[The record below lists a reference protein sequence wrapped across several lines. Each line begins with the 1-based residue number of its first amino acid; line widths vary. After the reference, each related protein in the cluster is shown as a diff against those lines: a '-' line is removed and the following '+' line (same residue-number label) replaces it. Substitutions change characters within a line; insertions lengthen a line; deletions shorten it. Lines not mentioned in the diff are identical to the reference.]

1 MGEQALPRPLF
12 WQNTIQFMIRTF
24 IIDDH
29 PMVIAGIKSLL
40 SDSKVVEISGTA
52 SDGYVALEALK
63 ASDAEVAL
71 TDINLGDLNGIELCG
86 MLKKARPNLKVL
98 GLSTFKERSYITRM
112 IDAGASGYL
121 LKNASREELEEG
133 IVAAWRGRMFLS
145 QEASQVLTSPAAK
158 SAATP
163 LLTAREKEVLAL
175 IAEGMTNQEIAAKL
189 YVSPLTVDSHRKN
202 LLAKFEVKNTAA
214 MVKVALEQHLL

>member
-1 MGEQALPRPLF
+1 
-12 WQNTIQFMIRTF
+12 MIRTF

-40 SDSKVVEISGTA
+40 SDSNIVEISGTA

-63 ASDAEVAL
+63 SADAEVAL

-86 MLKKARPNLKVL
+86 MLKKARPNLKIL

-112 IDAGASGYL
+112 IEAGASGYL
-121 LKNASREELEEG
+121 LKNASKEELEEG

-158 SAATP
+158 STPIP

-175 IAEGMTNQEIAAKL
+175 IAEGMTNGEIATQL

-202 LLAKFEVKNTAA
+202 LLAKFGVKNTAA

>member
-1 MGEQALPRPLF
+1 
-12 WQNTIQFMIRTF
+12 MIRTF

-40 SDSKVVEISGTA
+40 SDSNIVEISGTA

-63 ASDAEVAL
+63 SADAEVAL

-86 MLKKARPNLKVL
+86 MLKKARPNLKIL

-112 IDAGASGYL
+112 IEAGASGYL
-121 LKNASREELEEG
+121 LKNASKEELEEG

-158 SAATP
+158 STPIP

-175 IAEGMTNQEIAAKL
+175 IAEGMTNAEIATQL

-202 LLAKFEVKNTAA
+202 LLAKFGVKNTAA
-214 MVKVALEQHLL
+214 MVKMALEQHLL